1 MQFHLNHNPKKPD
14 FEINHQHKI
23 ALIGSCFA
31 ENIGEL
37 MHENKFDMLLNPN
50 GIIFNPKTI
59 LDVIQKSI
67 SNTNYNTSILLKHT
81 NLFYSFLHHSSIN
94 EISET
99 GLEKKINTINNTT
112 CNYLKD
118 AHFLIL
124 TFGSAFAYYCKQL
137 NVYVANCHKQH
148 SDLFEK
154 RLLKLDELVKDY
166 LQLIYQLQTINPKL
180 KIIFT
185 ISPVKYLKDGVEENF
200 ISKST
205 LRLAINEIIHQTK
218 NCFYFAA
225 YELITDDLRDYR
237 FYKEDLA
244 HPNHLAIKYVW
255 DKFSETVFSNETKK
269 VNEKINEIIQAT
281 HHHAI
286 NENSNDHKEFKKT
299 AFQKCLELEKQF
311 PFLNFENEKLKF
323 Q

>member
-1 MQFHLNHNPKKPD
+1 MQFHLNHTPKKPD

-37 MHENKFDMLLNPN
+37 LHENKFNNLLNPN

-67 SNTNYNTSILLKHT
+67 SNTKYNTSQLLKHT
-81 NLFYSFLHHSSIN
+81 NLFYSFLHHSSVN
-94 EISET
+94 EISEN
-99 GLEKKINTINNTT
+99 GLEKKINAINHTT

-118 AHFLIL
+118 ADFLIL
-124 TFGSAFAYYCKQL
+124 TFGSAFAYYHKQL
-137 NVYVANCHKQH
+137 NIYVANCHKQH
-148 SDLFEK
+148 TSLFEK
-154 RLLKLDELVKDY
+154 KLLQFNELIKDY
-166 LQLIYQLQTINPKL
+166 IQLIYQLQTINPKL

-185 ISPVKYLKDGVEENF
+185 ISPVKYLKDRIEENF

-205 LRLAINEIIHQTK
+205 LRIAINEIINQTK
-218 NCFYFAA
+218 NCFYFSA

-244 HPNHLAIKYVW
+244 HPNQQAIDYIW
-255 DKFSETVFSNETKK
+255 QKFSETYFSTQTQELNKQLKK
-269 VNEKINEIIQAT
+269 LNL
-281 HHHAI
+281 AI
-286 NENSNDHKEFKKT
+286 NHRVLKPDKE
-299 AFQKCLELEKQF
+299 ELIKHQNYI
-311 PFLNFENEKLKF
+311 LKLRDEICIKYPYIKL
-323 Q
+323 

>member
-1 MQFHLNHNPKKPD
+1 MQFHLNHTPKKLD
-14 FEINHQHKI
+14 FEINHSHKI

-31 ENIGEL
+31 QNIGEL
-37 MHENKFDMLLNPN
+37 LHENKFNSLLNPN

-59 LDVIQKSI
+59 LDLTQKSI
-67 SNTNYNTSILLKHT
+67 SNTNYNKSTLLKHN
-81 NLFYSFLHHSSIN
+81 NLFYSFLHHSYIN
-94 EISET
+94 EISEI
-99 GLEKKINTINNTT
+99 GLEKKINAINHNTF
-112 CNYLKD
+112 NYLKD
-118 AHFLIL
+118 ADFLIL
-124 TFGSAFAYYCKQL
+124 TFGSAFAYYHKQL
-137 NVYVANCHKQH
+137 NIYVANCHKQH
-148 SDLFEK
+148 TDLFEK

-244 HPNHLAIKYVW
+244 HPNQQAIDYVWQKFSDTYFSNQTQELNKQLEKLNLAIHHRVLSPDKQELIKHQNYILKLREDISTKYPY
-255 DKFSETVFSNETKK
+255 
-269 VNEKINEIIQAT
+269 I
-281 HHHAI
+281 
-286 NENSNDHKEFKKT
+286 
-299 AFQKCLELEKQF
+299 
-311 PFLNFENEKLKF
+311 KL
-323 Q
+323 

>member
-94 EISET
+94 EISEID
-99 GLEKKINTINNTT
+99 LEKKINTINNTT

-244 HPNHLAIKYVW
+244 HPNQQAIDYVW
-255 DKFSETVFSNETKK
+255 QKFSETYFSNQT
-269 VNEKINEIIQAT
+269 
-281 HHHAI
+281 
-286 NENSNDHKEFKKT
+286 
-299 AFQKCLELEKQF
+299 LELNKQLKK
-311 PFLNFENEKLKF
+311 LNSALKHRVLQPDKEELIKHQNYILKLREEISNKYPYIKL
-323 Q
+323 